1 MQDESLFHRFAIPL
15 PRMRGRLL
23 WGPCRWGLAVAE
35 MLLHVVR
42 IRIIP
47 LGLILYL
54 GCRAIEVVDR
64 VLIRIAYSCN
74 PHACPGALVGI
85 VQRDAAGV

>member
-1 MQDESLFHRFAIPL
+1 MKTSSVSLRL
-15 PRMRGRLL
+15 PPPPCAGKAL
-23 WGPCRWGLAVAE
+23 GVPCRWSLAAAE

-42 IRIIP
+42 IRIITF
-47 LGLILYL
+47 GLILHL

-74 PHACPGALVGI
+74 PHACPRTLVGI